1 MKTCLA
7 RWPGWIA
14 LLVISGGLWAGGGEP
29 AASRDPAAVQTARQ
43 KLLEAKRHKVFYSKR
58 WDLSTLPAYA
68 PHGNISGVIRFWGS
82 NYFADG
88 QLGKFWKEGFQRY
101 HPDVTWDDHLKTSGA
116 AIPAL
121 VTGVGD
127 IGANHKIT
135 WKELLVFERTFGYQP
150 LEITVVNGSLN
161 VSGWSNA
168 LAIIVHKDNPLTSV
182 TLQQLDGIFGG
193 PRQGGWVG
201 SQWHP
206 EFIRGA
212 ESNIRTWGQVGLGS
226 EWASR
231 PIDAYGLNLK
241 YDQSDDFSRW
251 VLQGSDQW
259 NENIRH
265 FANYARPDGT
275 LAVDAR
281 QLMDAIAHDPAA
293 IGYGNMSDLT
303 PETKALAV
311 APDAHS
317 PAIAPTLESA
327 RDGTYPL
334 HEEVYFY
341 INRAPGQPI
350 DPKVREFLRYI
361 LSREGQEAVQRDGKY
376 LPLTASVA
384 RAQSAKLD

>member
-1 MKTCLA
+1 MLAEKREKT
-7 RWPGWIA
+7 
-14 LLVISGGLWAGGGEP
+14 
-29 AASRDPAAVQTARQ
+29 
-43 KLLEAKRHKVFYSKR
+43 FYTKK
-58 WDLSTLPAYA
+58 WDLTDLPAYVPGPA
-68 PHGNISGVIRFWGS
+68 VSGTIRFWGS

-88 QLGKFWKEGFQRY
+88 QLGKYWEEGFRRY
-101 HPDVTWDDHLKTSGA
+101 HPGVTWERHLKTSGA

-168 LAIIVHKDNPLTSV
+168 LAIIVHKDNPLVSV
-182 TLQQLDGIFGG
+182 TLKQLDGIFGG
-193 PRQGGWVG
+193 PRAGGWVG

-206 EFIRGA
+206 EFVRGA
-212 ESNIRTWGQVGLGS
+212 EENIRAWGQLGLGG
-226 EWASR
+226 EWAAK
-231 PIDAYGLNLK
+231 PIHPYGLNLK

-275 LAVDAR
+275 LAVDAK
-281 QLMDAIAHDPAA
+281 QLMESVARDPAA

-311 APDAHS
+311 AREGG
-317 PAIAPTLESA
+317 PAVAPTLESA
-327 RDGTYPL
+327 HDGTYPL

-341 INRAPGQPI
+341 LNREPGQPL
-350 DPKVREFLRYI
+350 DPKVKEFLRYI
-361 LSREGQEAVQRDGKY
+361 LSREGQDAVQRDAKY
-376 LPLTASVA
+376 LPLTAGLVRS
-384 RAQSAKLD
+384 QLKKLE